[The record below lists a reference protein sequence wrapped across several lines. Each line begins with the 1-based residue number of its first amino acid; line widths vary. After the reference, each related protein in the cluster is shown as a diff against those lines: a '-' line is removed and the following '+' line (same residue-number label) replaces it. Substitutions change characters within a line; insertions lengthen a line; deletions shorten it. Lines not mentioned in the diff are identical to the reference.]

1 MDDSRGLTSHHQ
13 GTPPTKYIAHVPFF
27 VWYSPKLQAKYPEKI
42 SELVQHKD
50 AKVSS
55 QNLIYSLT
63 SMVGIYYPTQDSL
76 KDITS
81 AHYKDNQ
88 QLIMGEG
95 RKVYPCPA
103 FK

>member
-1 MDDSRGLTSHHQ
+1 L
-13 GTPPTKYIAHVPFF
+13 K
-27 VWYSPKLQAKYPEKI
+27 AKYPDKI
-42 SELVQHKD
+42 SNLLQHKD

-63 SMVGIYYPTQDSL
+63 SMVGIHYPTQDSV

-81 AHYKDNQ
+81 AYYKDNQ
-88 QLIMGEG
+88 QLIMGES
-95 RKVYPCPA
+95 RKVYPCPV